1 MKNHVIFS
9 DAAKYELHVL
19 ESALKELLDLT
30 INSFVDE
37 DLVNAAKVEPLREL
51 IGILCNDLK
60 MRHIKRLRNGQC
72 DLNTGFAFNDL
83 LTNYDRIAAHC
94 SNIAVAIL
102 ELDSSNFD
110 MHEYTKS
117 VRKLKDNNYVSTL
130 IITSRNIIS
139 TVISRKRNRIQTQ
152 PPKTPVKA
160 VEAKK

>member
-1 MKNHVIFS
+1 
-9 DAAKYELHVL
+9 
-19 ESALKELLDLT
+19 
-30 INSFVDE
+30 
-37 DLVNAAKVEPLREL
+37 
-51 IGILCNDLK
+51 

-117 VRKLKDNNYVSTL
+117 VRKLKDNNYVSTFDYYEQKY
-130 IITSRNIIS
+130 NINGYQPEAEQDTN
-139 TVISRKRNRIQTQ
+139 TVA
-152 PPKTPVKA
+152 KA
-160 VEAKK
+160 TTADTAQEAK

>member
-1 MKNHVIFS
+1 
-9 DAAKYELHVL
+9 
-19 ESALKELLDLT
+19 
-30 INSFVDE
+30 
-37 DLVNAAKVEPLREL
+37 
-51 IGILCNDLK
+51 

-117 VRKLKDNNYVSTL
+117 VRKY
-130 IITSRNIIS
+130 NI
-139 TVISRKRNRIQTQ
+139 NGYQ
-152 PPKTPVKA
+152 PEAEQDTKAAAKNPVKA